1 MKRGF
6 EEMLKYVVI
15 GINLL
20 LTFFFAGGYYAIV
33 GILLVILST
42 IVAAFLP
49 TSEVGHFIIRSQIKS
64 YNEELL
70 GNEQERNSC
79 LVSIAFLI
87 LSLKVGAGIALIV
100 EGLAIVLV
108 AFCILIASG
117 WLIEGRA
124 SGMSVGLA
132 YNISK
137 LVMKVY
143 LFLNSLVDKLAM
155 QIVKIEFQILEIEET

>member
-1 MKRGF
+1 M
-6 EEMLKYVVI
+6 
-15 GINLL
+15 
-20 LTFFFAGGYYAIV
+20 
-33 GILLVILST
+33 
-42 IVAAFLP
+42 
-49 TSEVGHFIIRSQIKS
+49 
-64 YNEELL
+64 

-137 LVMKVY
+137 LVMKIY

-155 QIVKIEFQILEIEET
+155 